1 MHRYRAENP
10 HISTDRARRSRRR
23 GALAALVAAL
33 VTCTAPAVANAA
45 PLWQTGFEGGLPAGW
60 TATGL
65 WHVQSNPQTISVSPA
80 INPALVTL
88 PDTGGLPTAFEGNSV
103 AWFGDA
109 SSGTFCGSAD
119 WVSSG
124 QTPKNG
130 CSSQGTQTGSLT
142 SPSFSLVGALSAQVE
157 FQSWWEIEGVDANAF
172 DLMHVEYSTNG
183 GGTWTEAGRLNP
195 SDDPNAEHYEPYTAN
210 GVRQPASWH
219 RYVADLSGAAGA
231 GNVQLRFRFNSVDS
245 DYQGFRG
252 WLVDA
257 VTVATPY
264 AEPAPR
270 IDALLPD
277 CTRTGEGRI
286 VAIEGA
292 HFVLGSKVL
301 LDGAEVASATPSS
314 ERMEFVAPATLPAG
328 GHTVSVVRTGA
339 NAAESNPATFQVR
352 PDCAAKRSTA
362 TQIRCDRGPNPW
374 DPSRCTA
381 TVGDSDV
388 PQRTTPIGVVTFS
401 SADGAFPQTFQ
412 CNLAATPLSPGVA
425 SCAVQNVPAGKD
437 GFASVRA
444 DYLGS
449 DAHSPSSATTGFIIA
464 GGSGPAPDV
473 DSCTGPTPAAK
484 LSINNDYQTFNQPGL
499 DFGDVGWCAQ
509 MLLID
514 GIQGVTHVINGVAYI
529 VPPVAGV
536 TAAVLEPLPAPQ
548 LKVAAGGIAY
558 GAGHY
563 AMKPVHALADHT
575 VKTLETTQK
584 DPPDPKFKKLG
595 KPVRVKVP
603 VLVPGRGI
611 KPKQAKRLTALARQL
626 AKTEGLARALTATL
640 DRAGGAIV
648 AGDQVWQGR
657 QMAHAIKLARQLS
670 VQYDRS
676 ATAIVRIRP
685 LARKMP
691 QLKRKY
697 KLSKVKRTA
706 KRIVKRGYTKGQ
718 AGYMRKLGY
727 TKRDLAKIKRGQKA
741 VAKLKKL
748 PFDQPLDVYGKR
760 TVESLRTA
768 ARAYRYWVV
777 LPEITEQAKLGRS
790 R

>member
-1 MHRYRAENP
+1 MTR
-10 HISTDRARRSRRR
+10 TTL
-23 GALAALVAAL
+23 LAVVAAL
-33 VTCTAPAVANAA
+33 ALAVGALSASA
-45 PLWQTGFEGGLPAGW
+45 SAQATPVLQTGFEGGLAPGW
-60 TATGL
+60 TADGL
-65 WHVQSNPQTISVSPA
+65 WHAQSNPQAISVLSPT
-80 INPALVTL
+80 INPDLVTL
-88 PDTGGLPTAFEGNSV
+88 PDAGALPSAFEGSSV

-109 SSGTFCGSAD
+109 SSGTFCGSAA
-119 WVSSG
+119 WVAGG

-130 CSSQGTQTGSLT
+130 CTSQGTQAGSLT
-142 SPSFSLVGALSAQVE
+142 SPSFSLAGALSAQVE
-157 FQSWWEIEGVDANAF
+157 FQSWWEIEGVDANEY
-172 DLMHVEYSTNG
+172 DLMHVEYSTDG
-183 GGTWTEAGRLNP
+183 GGSWTEAGRLNP
-195 SDDPNAEHYEPYTAN
+195 SDDPDAEHYEPYTAN
-210 GVRQPASWH
+210 GVRQAATWH

-231 GNVQLRFRFNSVDS
+231 GDVRLRFRFDS
-245 DYQGFRG
+245 SDTAYQGFRG

-257 VTVATPY
+257 VTVETPY

-270 IDALLPD
+270 IDALEPD
-277 CTRTGEGRI
+277 CTRAGQGRI

-301 LDGAEVASATPSS
+301 LDGAEVTSATPSS
-314 ERMEFVAPATLPAG
+314 ERMEFVAPGTLPAG
-328 GHTVSVVRTGA
+328 AHTVRVVRTGA
-339 NAAESNPATFQVR
+339 NAAQSNTTTFQVR

-388 PQRTTPIGVVTFS
+388 PQRTTPTGTVRFS
-401 SADGAFPQTFQ
+401 SADGAFTKTYQ

-425 SCAVQNVPAGKD
+425 SCSVQNVPAGKD

-449 DAHSPSSATTGFIIA
+449 AAHAPSSATTGFIVA

-473 DSCTGPTPAAK
+473 DSCTGPTAAAK
-484 LSINNDYQTFNQPGL
+484 MSINNDYQTFNQPGL
-499 DFGDVGWCAQ
+499 DFGDLGWCAQ

-514 GIQGVTHVINGVAYI
+514 GVQGVTHVVNGVAYV
-529 VPPVAGV
+529 VPPVVGV
-536 TAAVLEPLPAPQ
+536 GAAVLEPIPAPQ
-548 LKVAAGGIAY
+548 MKAAAGVIAY

-603 VLVPGRGI
+603 VLVAGRGI
-611 KPKQAKRLTALARQL
+611 KPKQARRLTALARQL
-626 AKTEGLARALTATL
+626 ARTQGLARALTATL

-657 QMAHAIKLARQLS
+657 QMAHAIKLARKLS

-676 ATAIVRIRP
+676 ARAIVRIRP
-685 LARKMP
+685 IARKMP
-691 QLKRKY
+691 QLRRKY
-697 KLSKVKRTA
+697 KLAKVKRTA
-706 KRIVKRGYTKGQ
+706 RRIVKRGYTKGQ
-718 AGYMRKLGY
+718 RGYMRKLGY
-727 TKRDLAKIKRGQKA
+727 TKRELAKIKRGQKD

-748 PFDQPLDVYGKR
+748 PFNQPLDAFGKA
-760 TVESLRTA
+760 TVDALRTA

-777 LPEITEQAKLGRS
+777 LPEITEQAKLGR
-790 R
+790 RR